1 LIQTELVVP
10 YVANL
15 RARRGPVGYEVTK
28 DVVHRLADGVDPD
41 VITTA
46 EAAAGS
52 MPGVIHAHPRA
63 RWTGHTLRAEIE
75 GWADPELP
83 GTDAGAIGR
92 LVAGQI
98 TPEAAPGK
106 AAGRRVVL
114 AGRNCRLTRSAFS
127 LDDETAALGRTRGY
141 GGSWLTRA

>member
-83 GTDAGAIGR
+83 GTDADAIGG

-98 TPEAAPGK
+98 TRQLPEA
-106 AAGRRVVL
+106 
-114 AGRNCRLTRSAFS
+114 
-127 LDDETAALGRTRGY
+127 
-141 GGSWLTRA
+141 GSFTWTTRAAPA

>member
-1 LIQTELVVP
+1 MIQTELAVP

-15 RARRGPVGYEVTK
+15 RAKRGPADYKVTK
-28 DVVHRLADGVDPD
+28 DVAHRLADGGDPD

-52 MPGVIHAHPRA
+52 VPGVIHAHPRA
-63 RWTGHTLRAEIE
+63 RWTGHTPRAEIE

-83 GTDAGAIGR
+83 GTDADAIGR

-98 TPEAAPGK
+98 TRQLPK
-106 AAGRRVVL
+106 
-114 AGRNCRLTRSAFS
+114 
-127 LDDETAALGRTRGY
+127 
-141 GGSWLTRA
+141 

>member
-1 LIQTELVVP
+1 M
-10 YVANL
+10 
-15 RARRGPVGYEVTK
+15 
-28 DVVHRLADGVDPD
+28 VHRLADGVDPG

-52 MPGVIHAHPRA
+52 VPGVIHAHPRA

-98 TPEAAPGK
+98 TPEATQARPPVG
-106 AAGRRVVL
+106 AWFSRTQL
-114 AGRNCRLTRSAFS
+114 S
-127 LDDETAALGRTRGY
+127 LDPIRVLNR
-141 GGSWLTRA
+141 